1 MVETTAVW
9 MAASM
14 VETMDETWVVILAVT
29 RVEMSAGER
38 AVMTAAITAVSMDE
52 TTAEWTA
59 ASMDASTAATTDK
72 TWVGTGAATRAV
84 MRAAMSA

>member
-1 MVETTAVW
+1 MTAALTVKRMVETTAVW

-38 AVMTAAITAVSMDE
+38 AVMSE
-52 TTAEWTA
+52 
-59 ASMDASTAATTDK
+59 SP
-72 TWVGTGAATRAV
+72 
-84 MRAAMSA
+84 